1 MALEES
7 VANAPLTEDALAP
20 ADAGRARFAAMVV
33 ASHALKHLLTSGLS
47 SVLMPEIKSGLS
59 LSDTQVGSL
68 GSVQQFSGWFATMG
82 AGYLGDRFTKK
93 TGLML
98 AISL

>member
-1 MALEES
+1 MAVEES
-7 VANAPLTEDALAP
+7 LANANVTPTAIP
-20 ADAGRARFAAMVV
+20 ASADTGRARFAVMVV
-33 ASHALKHLLTSGLS
+33 VAHALKHCLTSGLS
-47 SVLMPEIKSGLS
+47 SVLMPEIKAGLS

-82 AGYLGDRFTKK
+82 AGYLGDRFNRK

-98 AISL
+98 